1 MNSTLIGNELRAVR
15 SRLNLSLREAEKITG
30 IRAQKLSVYENG
42 KVNIKVCTLEKILN
56 SYGSS
61 LYIFF
66 KDIYEY
72 THRNFEQT

>member
-1 MNSTLIGNELRAVR
+1 MNSILIGNELRAVR

-72 THRNFEQT
+72 THRKIKT